1 MKKEDKALAGLQPGM
16 ICAFFEQNNLQFGLL
31 LSVEGTACRIYSLT
45 EAELTLP
52 TERIVLFSQK
62 IYPLNE
68 PQNLLTEFQ
77 KEVQNCLND
86 LDLSSLRNRLLQEQQ
101 DLTLEQIIEVCE
113 LPSTDAFRFAL
124 YQAVRN
130 RPDYFKRKHPFYHVL
145 TPEEEQLWQKD
156 AAKKERQRQDALIF
170 PLLARKGL
178 PVSFSP
184 EELAAADKLLPVDRD
199 VFRLELIDEE
209 IWTIDASDSRDLD
222 DALSLEEMDEG
233 WQLGIHISDVSSL
246 ISKDSVLDLAA
257 RERVSSVYLPNGN
270 VYLLPE
276 SIVCEKAS
284 LLTGELRLALSLLLT
299 VNSDWQIVSFLF
311 FPSVICVKR
320 NFTYEE
326 FTSFLEPDVFTAANK
341 MREKALILQKIT
353 ERHRQYRLEQG
364 ALGTD
369 DCNLPPVRRLVA
381 ECMII
386 YNRYLTDLIKDFEVP
401 LIYRSLQEKN
411 PAKINSLPP
420 SIWGT
425 VPKKHIGLGL
435 PAYAQ
440 FTSPLRRYPDL
451 INQRQFSAFNTGKD
465 LPHSQEELTAWAE
478 SMNRKRNLLKQLM
491 QQAENQEFQT
501 AKRMPSD

>member
-1 MKKEDKALAGLQPGM
+1 MKKEVKTFALLQPGM

-364 ALGTD
+364 AL
-369 DCNLPPVRRLVA
+369 
-381 ECMII
+381 
-386 YNRYLTDLIKDFEVP
+386 
-401 LIYRSLQEKN
+401 
-411 PAKINSLPP
+411 
-420 SIWGT
+420 
-425 VPKKHIGLGL
+425 
-435 PAYAQ
+435 
-440 FTSPLRRYPDL
+440 
-451 INQRQFSAFNTGKD
+451 
-465 LPHSQEELTAWAE
+465 
-478 SMNRKRNLLKQLM
+478 
-491 QQAENQEFQT
+491 
-501 AKRMPSD
+501 